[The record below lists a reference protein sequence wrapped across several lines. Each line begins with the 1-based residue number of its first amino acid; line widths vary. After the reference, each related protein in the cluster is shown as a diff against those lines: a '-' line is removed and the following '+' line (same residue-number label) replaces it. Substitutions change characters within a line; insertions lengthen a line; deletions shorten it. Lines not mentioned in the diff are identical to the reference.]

1 MGFESTSGRAYG
13 DGEVGGELQRRPH
26 VLVQL
31 AEHSLAVA
39 QSLRDN
45 YFHNTARFIGRLRLS
60 LRDADAS
67 EPLMRL
73 ESVADAAWADFQ
85 QEIVTFIDG
94 GFGRVEIASQAPILL
109 RVGSYSVR
117 TGERRIA
124 EREQLGYYPVILG
137 DLEGGSKG
145 SDTFPDLVRIV
156 AELLGGL
163 VALERTP
170 DLRVLVFHGPLVYQ
184 SYHYAGHTPFTEHDI
199 DLFLNHYA
207 PQSDLS
213 EQLKAEF
220 LREAAIDIY
229 PEMTERADEWVA
241 KRLFEPLAFIA
252 FLYRRMIRIARSRT
266 PSPVIMGVI
275 ERGGR
280 LREFSESVL
289 LKRIFRRLRERDDA
303 SYFNRIFKRTD
314 LTSPKALLD
323 RLGYTD
329 TLLLSMLL
337 NPGEFSEPWDMV
349 KHDNLTVVDLTLPG
363 ESAPSGVNFAPLRQ
377 GRFGLPRVMGAY
389 LQISETV
396 EPVRIEVFK
405 DLGSGQTLEA
415 AQRTFLY
422 SRLLPG
428 YGFPVGLD
436 IADKYARVPAWMMEA
451 YSKTIRYHLGV
462 SLQQGAISD
471 AQMRRIIIQALYMK
485 GRDWL
490 FRPPSQNAGI

>member
-1 MGFESTSGRAYG
+1 
-13 DGEVGGELQRRPH
+13 VGGELQRRPH

-31 AEHSLAVA
+31 AENSLTVA
-39 QSLRDN
+39 QSLREN

-60 LRDADAS
+60 LRHDGAS
-67 EPLMRL
+67 GPLIRL

-85 QEIVTFIDG
+85 DEIVTFIDG

-124 EREQLGYYPVILG
+124 EREQFGYYPVILG

-145 SDTFPDLVRIV
+145 HDTFPDLVRIV

-184 SYHYAGHTPFTEHDI
+184 SYHYAGHTPFTERDI
-199 DLFLNHYA
+199 DLFLRHYA
-207 PQSDLS
+207 PQSGIGD
-213 EQLKAEF
+213 ELKSEF

-229 PEMTERADEWVA
+229 PEMSERADEWVA

-252 FLYRRMIRIARSRT
+252 YLYRRMVRVARART
-266 PSPVIMGVI
+266 PVPVIMGVV

-280 LREFSESVL
+280 LREFSEAIL
-289 LKRIFRRLRERDDA
+289 LKRIFRRLREREDA
-303 SYFNRIFKRTD
+303 SYFNRTFKRTD

-337 NPGEFSEPWDMV
+337 NPGEFSEPWEMS
-349 KHDNLTVVDLTLPG
+349 KHDDLKVADVTLPG
-363 ESAPSGVNFAPLRQ
+363 ESAPSGVDYGPLRP
-377 GRFGLPRVMGAY
+377 GRRGLPRVLGAY
-389 LQISETV
+389 LQIAETI
-396 EPVRIEVFK
+396 EPVRIEVFR
-405 DLGSGQTLEA
+405 DLGAAQMLAA
-415 AQRTFLY
+415 AQRAYLY

-436 IADKYARVPAWMMEA
+436 IADKYARVPAWMMDA

-462 SLQQGAISD
+462 GLQQGDIGD
-471 AQMRRIIIQALYMK
+471 AQMRRIIVQALYMK

-490 FRPPSQNAGI
+490 FRPPGQSPGV